1 MDARVAVLLCCAGWW
16 LHVAVLR
23 ARQDGWSK
31 GLKLQVVLALSGAAF
46 AGGMWTGLVELALGA
61 AVVVAGLACLTFR
74 YQRAPFGVPNT
85 TRSRQ

>member
-1 MDARVAVLLCCAGWW
+1 MDIRVLILLCCAVLW
-16 LHVAVLR
+16 LNLAVWR
-23 ARQDGWSK
+23 ARRGGWSK
-31 GLKLQVVLALSGAAF
+31 GLKLQVILALSAAAF
-46 AGGMWTGLVELALGA
+46 AGGMWTGLVELAFGA